1 MDGRQYPSDLTD
13 KQWQLIEPLLPPPS
27 RVGRPRTI
35 CRRQVVNAI
44 LYVNRTG
51 CQWRQL
57 PHDFPNWRTVYD
69 LYWQWQLWGV
79 WQKIHD
85 TLREQVRRAAGRK
98 ATPSAAIVDS
108 QSVRTTEVGG
118 IRGYDAGKKVSGRK
132 RHLWVD
138 SMGLVLAVL
147 VTAADVHDSRAACTL
162 FHRRLWDELPRL
174 EVVYTDR
181 HYTAWYLDE
190 EVFDRAPF
198 RRVVVS
204 RPEGA
209 EGWVKLPQ
217 RWVVERTFAWLGR
230 SRRLSKD
237 YERAP
242 ESSEAMI
249 RVSMIHLMLRRLAP
263 VQASRTQRFR
273 YAA

>member
-1 MDGRQYPSDLTD
+1 MDWRQCPSDLTD

-132 RHLWVD
+132 RHVAVD
-138 SMGLVLAVL
+138 TLGLILAL
-147 VTAADVHDSRAACTL
+147 VVHPANVQDQDGVRL
-162 FHRRLWDELPRL
+162 LFKQMRHGFHRLKVIFADSAYGRDGLPAR
-174 EVVYTDR
+174 V
-181 HYTAWYLDE
+181 
-190 EVFDRAPF
+190 RASF
-198 RRVVVS
+198 GWILQTVL
-204 RPEGA
+204 RPVGIRGFVA
-209 EGWVKLPQ
+209 LPK
-217 RWVVERTFAWLGR
+217 RWIVERTFAWLCR
-230 SRRLSKD
+230 CRRHSKD
-237 YERAP
+237 YERTCR
-242 ESSEAMI
+242 SSETMI
-249 RVSMIHLMLRRLAP
+249 RITMINLMSRRLA
-263 VQASRTQRFR
+263 QLKT
-273 YAA
+273 